1 MRAVVRLT
9 DSFRTEIKVDPGLAH
24 TIIADEPAE
33 AGGANT
39 GPTAMGLL
47 AAALGACTAATLRS
61 YANLKGIALESV
73 EVEVEAHRRKPSEQA
88 EAGEGAKATLVTK
101 KITLKGELTDDQR
114 KRMLEI
120 AEKCPVNR
128 ALLQGVDLVHE

>member
-1 MRAVVRLT
+1 MKAIARLA
-9 DSFRTEIKVDPGLAH
+9 DSFRTEIKVDPDLSH
-24 TIIADEPAE
+24 TIIADEPPE
-33 AGGANT
+33 AGGANA

-73 EVEVEAHRRKPSEQA
+73 EVEVDAQRRKPSEQV
-88 EAGEGAKATLVTK
+88 EGAKATVVIK
-101 KITLKGELTDDQR
+101 KITLKGGLTEEQR